1 MKLCLSCTHGGH
13 LVEMTHLLDA
23 FKGHDYFFV
32 TYKSEARI
40 NLKNAYFIK
49 FEEKG
54 LKVKIMLIMTIIKAV
69 KILIKEKPDVIVSTG
84 GGEIA
89 VPFSYIGKILGAKI
103 IFIESMARIT
113 TPSAGGRLVY
123 PVSDLF
129 LVQWESLLKQYGK
142 KAKYWGKVF

>member
-1 MKLCLSCTHGGH
+1 MKICLSCTHGGH
-13 LVEMTHLLDA
+13 FVEMTRLLDA

-54 LKVKIMLIMTIIKAV
+54 LKFKMMLIKTLIEAF
-69 KILIKEKPDVIVSTG
+69 KILIKEKPDVIISTG

-89 VPFSYIGKILGAKI
+89 VPFCYIGKILGAKI
-103 IFIESMARIT
+103 IFIETMARIT
-113 TPSAGGRLVY
+113 APSAGGKLVY
-123 PVSDLF
+123 PVADLF
-129 LVQWESLLKQYGK
+129 LVQWESLLKKFGK
-142 KAKYWGKVF
+142 KAKYWGRVV

>member
-1 MKLCLSCTHGGH
+1 MKICLSCTHGGH
-13 LVEMTHLLDA
+13 FVEMSRLLDA

-40 NLKNAYFIK
+40 NLENAYFIK
-49 FEEKG
+49 FEEQG
-54 LKVKIMLIMTIIKAV
+54 LKAKIMLIKTIIRAFG
-69 KILIKEKPDVIVSTG
+69 ILIKEKPDIIVSTG

-89 VPFSYIGKILGAKI
+89 VPFSYIGKIFGAKI
-103 IFIESMARIT
+103 IFIETIARIK
-113 TPSAGGRLVY
+113 TPSAAGRLVY

-129 LVQWESLLKQYGK
+129 LVQWESLLNQYGK